1 MGRKKGRVLVLP
13 KGRKKA
19 ESQNLLLSKQEML
32 DDAFVLICSG

>member
-19 ESQNLLLSKQEML
+19 ESQNLLSKQEML